1 MTKNSLFHDI
11 QKHCIK
17 PVFLIIATFKKYDDL
32 SLGDDKLSP
41 TATFLRTE
49 DVFTVTE
56 KTDIL
61 PKMFEKRFTNNIN
74 IRQKPIIEED
84 VIYLDLEPRARYY
97 YVHVM
102 AKRPK
107 IIKYLH

>member
-1 MTKNSLFHDI
+1 MIVKNIVSNL
-11 QKHCIK
+11 
-17 PVFLIIATFKKYDDL
+17 VFLIIATFKKYDDL

-41 TATFLRTE
+41 MATFLRTE

-61 PKMFEKRFTNNIN
+61 PKMFEKRFANNIN

-107 IIKYLH
+107 IINVFIH